1 MKSGKLDSDLLKKI
15 VFEHITYQR
24 PEVLVRPGIGE
35 DCAVMDF
42 GDYECVVSTD
52 PITGAIEEIG
62 RLAVHISCNDV
73 ASNGIQPVG
82 LLLAVMLPE
91 DTTEQQ
97 IEEIMKQAGEAAAM
111 LEVEIIGGHTEITA
125 AVKQPIVVSTAIGRA
140 PKGMSQKAEDMRP
153 GDYILLTK
161 EAGLEGTGV
170 ICCDCADRLRS
181 FLSEEEIR
189 EGAALLDRVNVVKE
203 GVTAGRIGTA
213 GMHDVTE
220 GGILGAVWEM
230 CHISNLGAELW
241 LDAIPVAELT
251 KKICAHFDLN
261 WLRLISSGCMMIMAH
276 PEQKDALLQA
286 IREQG
291 VPVTCIGQ
299 IQEKEKGIHL
309 IVNGRA
315 EEITPPVSDELYKV
329 VF

>member
-1 MKSGKLDSDLLKKI
+1 MKSGKLDSDLLEKI
-15 VFEHITYQR
+15 VFQHITYKR

-42 GDYECVVSTD
+42 GEYECAMSTD

-62 RLAVHISCNDV
+62 RLAVHISCNDI
-73 ASNGIQPVG
+73 ASNGVQPIG

-91 DTTEQQ
+91 GTTEEQ
-97 IEEIMKQAGEAAAM
+97 IEKIMRQAGEAAAS

-140 PKGMSQKAEDMRP
+140 VKGASQKAEDMQP
-153 GDYILLTK
+153 GDFILLTK
-161 EAGLEGTGV
+161 EAGLEGTGI
-170 ICCDCADRLRS
+170 ICCDCADKLKGV
-181 FLSEEEIR
+181 LTPEEIA
-189 EGAALLDRVNVVKE
+189 EGCELLNHVNVVKE
-203 GVTAGRIGTA
+203 GVAAGKVGTA

-230 CHISNLGAELW
+230 CHISHLGAELW
-241 LDAIPVAELT
+241 LEAIPVSELT
-251 KKICAHFDLN
+251 KKVCGHFGIN
-261 WLRLISSGCMMIMAH
+261 WMRLISSGCMMIMVH
-276 PEQKDALLQA
+276 PEQKEEVIKA
-286 IREQG
+286 IEEEG
-291 VPVTCIGQ
+291 VSVACIGRVREEAYGRQ
-299 IQEKEKGIHL
+299 L
-309 IVNGRA
+309 IAGGKA

>member
-1 MKSGKLDSDLLKKI
+1 MKSGKLDSDLLEKI
-15 VFEHITYQR
+15 VFQHITYKR

-42 GDYECVVSTD
+42 GEYECVMSTD

-62 RLAVHISCNDV
+62 RLAVHISCNDI
-73 ASNGIQPVG
+73 ASNGVQPIG

-91 DTTEQQ
+91 GTTEEQ
-97 IEEIMKQAGEAAAM
+97 IEKIMCQAGEAAAS

-140 PKGMSQKAEDMRP
+140 MKGASQKAEDMQP
-153 GDYILLTK
+153 GDFILLTK
-161 EAGLEGTGV
+161 EAGLEGTGI
-170 ICCDCADRLRS
+170 ICCDCADKLKGV
-181 FLSEEEIR
+181 LTPEEIA
-189 EGAALLDRVNVVKE
+189 EGCELLNHVNVVKE
-203 GVTAGRIGTA
+203 GVAAGKVGTA

-230 CHISNLGAELW
+230 CHISHLGAELW
-241 LDAIPVAELT
+241 LEAIPVSELT
-251 KKICAHFDLN
+251 KKVCGHFGIN
-261 WLRLISSGCMMIMAH
+261 WMRLISSGCMMIMVH
-276 PEQKDALLQA
+276 PEQKEEVIKA
-286 IREQG
+286 IEEEG
-291 VPVTCIGQ
+291 VSVACIGRVR
-299 IQEKEKGIHL
+299 EEAY
-309 IVNGRA
+309 GRQLLAGGKA